1 MNFKKLLTY
10 FCGAMLICVSLTGC
24 YSDRITE
31 ETYAPVTAATEE
43 TIAPAYQRGSIN
55 GKEYINNSL
64 KIKYTIKEGFSF
76 MTAEQLNER
85 FNSGADNSSKFVAA
99 QKMEIYEMA
108 AYASSGENVILMVQT
123 LGGSVNEQEYCN
135 KLKEQL
141 SGTNLNPVYEGYKT
155 RNVAGVDFTDLTYS
169 YNQNGTEI
177 TQTMLIKSIEQE
189 IVVINCTYTTSGG
202 LEKVLSGFSAL

>member
-1 MNFKKLLTY
+1 MNFKKLLTC
-10 FCGAMLICVSLTGC
+10 FCGAMLICFCLTGC

-31 ETYAPVTAATEE
+31 ETYAPVTALTEE
-43 TIAPAYQRGSIN
+43 TVAPAYQRGSIN

-76 MTAEQLNER
+76 MTAEQLNEK
-85 FNSGADNSSKFVAA
+85 FNSGASNSAKFAAA
-99 QKMEIYEMA
+99 QNMEIYEMA
-108 AYASSGENVILMVQT
+108 VYTSTGENAILMVQT
-123 LGGSVNEQEYCN
+123 LGGSVNEQEYCD

-141 SGTNLNPVYEGYKT
+141 AGTNLNPVYEEYKIY
-155 RNVAGVDFTDLTYS
+155 NVAGIDFTDLTYS

-177 TQTMLIKSIEQE
+177 NQTMLIKSINKE
-189 IVVINCTYTTSGG
+189 IVVINCTYITSDG